1 MINTNQTVY
10 NTDQYATPIHQP
22 VYRFGDDAGPSVVLG
37 TATAGDCFPEV
48 WANSSSGKYESQNDL
63 AQNRL
68 GQKTILM
75 GNMILDHLILGT
87 FLQTTCWNCVPRPRR

>member
-48 WANSSSGKYESQNDL
+48 WANTRKQYVPLESTNL
-63 AQNRL
+63 
-68 GQKTILM
+68 KMT
-75 GNMILDHLILGT
+75 
-87 FLQTTCWNCVPRPRR
+87 